1 MLDFYKEH
9 YTPDE
14 VVCSSLNV
22 KWDEALKD
30 LLMTYLQQDLS
41 IGLISSKSEEI
52 IGGRMT
58 IINKKAINKIEID
71 TGEIMSDAW
80 RKFVDFMYHSES
92 LCNVYDHYNVE
103 EVVHFFKLAVHKNFR
118 GKSIAMKLMKAAIAF
133 IRNLDIGPLVI
144 RGEGSSNF
152 SQRIYEKLGFDVLAE
167 VVYADYMVDGEVVV
181 KNTGEHK
188 SEKVYGMII

>member
-41 IGLISSKSEEI
+41 IALISSKSEEI

-58 IINKKAINKIEID
+58 IINKRAINKIEID

-103 EVVHFFKLAVHKNFR
+103 EVVHFFKLVVHKNFR
-118 GKSIAMKLMKAAIAF
+118 GKGIAMKLMKAAIAF

-144 RGEGSSNF
+144 RGEGSSKF